1 MIGAKGRAFLGLGL
15 LFAATPAFAGE
26 APKCVADPVPGWS
39 GAGKRPEPEN
49 LVSPFLKDAEDD
61 ELVARLVYAESLASR
76 CLDLYSGEAGLV
88 DALTEGI
95 ARTILNHVRRVAP
108 KGKDA
113 RSVVFG
119 VRQYRSTF
127 GTCDCAKRKEF
138 LCPDAASALW
148 RAAVAA
154 VARAKASPDVALKGA
169 EHYFFPRHYDESVNC
184 RRWKGVNP
192 DWLDPKREVRMPKAA
207 PSLEKCSPFYR
218 L

>member
-1 MIGAKGRAFLGLGL
+1 MRNSFKGLC
-15 LFAATPAFAGE
+15 AFALFFVAPGL
-26 APKCVADPVPGWS
+26 ADAWPKCVADPLPGWS
-39 GAGKRPEPEN
+39 GAGKRPEPEA
-49 LVSPFLKDAEDD
+49 LVSPLLRDADDD

-76 CLDLYSGEAGLV
+76 CLDLYAGEAGLM
-88 DALTEGI
+88 DSLAEGI
-95 ARTILNHVRRVAP
+95 ARTILNHVRRVES
-108 KGKDA
+108 KGKGA

-138 LCPDAASALW
+138 LCPDASSALW
-148 RAAVAA
+148 RAAAQA
-154 VARAKASPDVALKGA
+154 VARVRAAPDAALKGA

-184 RRWKGVNP
+184 RRWKGVSP